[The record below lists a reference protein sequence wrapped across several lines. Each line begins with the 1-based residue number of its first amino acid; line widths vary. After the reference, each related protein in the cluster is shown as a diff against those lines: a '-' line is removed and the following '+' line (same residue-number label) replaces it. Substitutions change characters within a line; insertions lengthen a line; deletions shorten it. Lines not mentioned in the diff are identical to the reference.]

1 MTLVVQQV
9 AHTAWRLA
17 LGALSSLDGY
27 VPSTSLGLVGLLLV
41 PLVAGVLFV
50 FCLCFGRLATAT
62 HLSIHMAQNQ
72 HHEQASLRQHQDPA
86 QPRRRSSTALQL
98 IDEAIRAVQQ
108 RNFWRKVVVFVG
120 AAFTLALALA
130 AHHWWS
136 VAHAN
141 ANSNA
146 NSSLFHVSSLMDSA
160 TKGSSESDAVYRAS
174 PDVDILVHHIKALAP
189 TYNGGQLR
197 RLMFEDTGD
206 DGVCWSD
213 LLAVN
218 VRETNVKAGILRKE
232 VGSMLNQ
239 MSWWRWRDVIKRVS
253 VMGESILAF
262 SCSEAVA
269 AAQPWRCV
277 ANARYLFVQAR
288 NEVGGLED
296 IARRTLGA
304 ASNLSSRM
312 NKLANA
318 TDSVHEC
325 YKGRM
330 LDAKDG
336 VEKLAKLPLYL
347 KVARCIL
354 PNIETSY
361 PAMVLRQSTKRF
373 ELEDEHGR
381 AVIERL
387 VKARLGARRQLPAQ
401 VLQHF
406 IQTLEEYLAFTARSM
421 AELDGLLED
430 MVVERHME
438 LGWEER
444 RKMVFTSMRTM
455 VTIMAPL
462 AIKGSTVNVDQN

>member
-1 MTLVVQQV
+1 
-9 AHTAWRLA
+9 
-17 LGALSSLDGY
+17 
-27 VPSTSLGLVGLLLV
+27 
-41 PLVAGVLFV
+41 
-50 FCLCFGRLATAT
+50 
-62 HLSIHMAQNQ
+62 
-72 HHEQASLRQHQDPA
+72 
-86 QPRRRSSTALQL
+86 
-98 IDEAIRAVQQ
+98 
-108 RNFWRKVVVFVG
+108 
-120 AAFTLALALA
+120 
-130 AHHWWS
+130 
-136 VAHAN
+136 
-141 ANSNA
+141 
-146 NSSLFHVSSLMDSA
+146 
-160 TKGSSESDAVYRAS
+160 
-174 PDVDILVHHIKALAP
+174 
-189 TYNGGQLR
+189 
-197 RLMFEDTGD
+197 
-206 DGVCWSD
+206 
-213 LLAVN
+213 
-218 VRETNVKAGILRKE
+218 
-232 VGSMLNQ
+232 
-239 MSWWRWRDVIKRVS
+239 
-253 VMGESILAF
+253 
-262 SCSEAVA
+262 
-269 AAQPWRCV
+269 
-277 ANARYLFVQAR
+277 
-288 NEVGGLED
+288 
-296 IARRTLGA
+296 
-304 ASNLSSRM
+304 M